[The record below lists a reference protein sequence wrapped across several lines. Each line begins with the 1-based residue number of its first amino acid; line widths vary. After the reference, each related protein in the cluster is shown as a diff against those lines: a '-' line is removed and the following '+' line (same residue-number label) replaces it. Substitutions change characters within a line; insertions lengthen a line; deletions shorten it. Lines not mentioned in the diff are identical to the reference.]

1 MAVRSVQILSLFA
14 ELQQVDHDERSVIG
28 RAEELH
34 HLGLFGEDGVEDLH
48 ATASGWG
55 RDATS
60 SSSRAA
66 ISAGASS
73 WMKCPPFSVTC
84 LDFWVAGTRALKR
97 ASPPRVIG
105 SASEKAVRNGL
116 SKRSS
121 TFQAASFSAV
131 EAGSGGVGSRGG

>member
-14 ELQQVDHDERSVIG
+14 ELQQVDHDERSVLG

-48 ATASGWG
+48 AT
-55 RDATS
+55 
-60 SSSRAA
+60 
-66 ISAGASS
+66 ASS

-121 TFQAASFSAV
+121 TFQAASFSAI
-131 EAGSGGVGSRGG
+131 EACSGVIGTRAG